1 MLTILT
7 KNGIS
12 WQDVLND
19 ERGIK
24 MSSTILRAMTRDGS
38 ARAYVINSTE
48 MVNKAIEYH
57 KTAPTATALMGRLL
71 TATSVMGT
79 MLPEADSTMSVSI
92 RGNGLSGTTIA
103 VSDYYGNIKC
113 CMTNP
118 MADLPLKPNG
128 KLDVSGIV
136 GGGMLVVSKDV
147 GDEVPFNGT
156 IELVSGEVAED
167 IASYYAQSEQTPTL
181 CALGVLVDVNH
192 TCKAA
197 GGVFVQLLPFADD
210 EVVTKLEQNAKNLNN
225 VSSKFNDGLS
235 NEDILKIALEGI
247 EYDLFDELE
256 VEYRCDCSRERTERA
271 LISVGKK
278 ECDSIFAE
286 QRAKGEEEVIT
297 LECNFCNAKY
307 NFTKENVENL
317 FKKR

>member
-1 MLTILT
+1 
-7 KNGIS
+7 
-12 WQDVLND
+12 
-19 ERGIK
+19 

-57 KTAPTATALMGRLL
+57 RTAPTATALMGRLL

-79 MLPEADSTMSVSI
+79 MLPEDGCTMSVSI
-92 RGNGLSGTTIA
+92 RGNGLAGTTIA

-113 CMTNP
+113 CITNP

-136 GGGMLVVSKDV
+136 GGGTLVVSKDV
-147 GDEVPFNGT
+147 GDEVPFNGA

-181 CALGVLVDVNH
+181 CALGVLVDVDH
-192 TCKAA
+192 TCKSA
-197 GGVFVQLLPFADD
+197 GGVFVQLLPFADE
-210 EVVTKLEQNAKNLNN
+210 EVVTKLEENAKNLSN
-225 VSSKFNDGLS
+225 VSLKFSQGLS
-235 NEDILKIALEGI
+235 NEEILKIALEGI

-256 VEYRCDCSRERTERA
+256 VEYKCDCERDRMEKKIKS
-271 LISVGKK
+271 LGKK
-278 ECDSIFAE
+278 EIVRMLDEQEAE
-286 QRAKGEEEVIT
+286 GKPRELTAI
-297 LECNFCNAKY
+297 CRFCNSEY
-307 NFTKENVENL
+307 TFTEKEL
-317 FKKR
+317 I